1 MDQIM
6 WSEEF
11 NIGVPE
17 IDRQH
22 KLIVRMLNKMLS
34 ASGITTDSETV
45 SDLLT
50 EMTRYAQKHFAAEEQ
65 FLKEQGYPDLEAH
78 KKQHFHYRKHTVELC
93 TETMRG
99 MQEVPDKLLAHL
111 QKWWVHHILVEDMKY
126 KLFIRTK
133 QK

>member
-1 MDQIM
+1 MDQIV

-11 NIGVPE
+11 NIGVPK

-22 KLIVRMLNKMLS
+22 KTIVNMLNRLLS

-50 EMTRYAQKHFAAEEQ
+50 EMTRYAQEHFTAEER
-65 FLKEQGYPDLEAH
+65 FLKEHGYPDLEAH
-78 KKQHFHYRKHTVELC
+78 KKQHFYYQKHTVELC
-93 TETMRG
+93 TETMKG
-99 MQEVPDKLLAHL
+99 MQAVPDKLLAHL
-111 QKWWVHHILVEDMKY
+111 HKWWVHHILIEDMKY
-126 KLFIRTK
+126 KLFVQAK